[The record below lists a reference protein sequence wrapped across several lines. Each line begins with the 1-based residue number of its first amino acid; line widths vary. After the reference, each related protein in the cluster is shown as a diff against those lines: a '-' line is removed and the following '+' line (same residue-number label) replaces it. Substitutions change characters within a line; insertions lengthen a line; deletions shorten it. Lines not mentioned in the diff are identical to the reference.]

1 MDPLK
6 GWVIFYNLRFLN
18 DQKQTGQISFSPDT
32 DKNSSII
39 WGSEIETKRF
49 DTALKVGYVYPEYP
63 YKSFG
68 LQTAYSN
75 HDQKAYY
82 GLRNYDIF
90 HESFY
95 SNLLYNSILNNTNN
109 KFKSGLNF
117 SLDRYVE
124 NVDSKDFSR
133 TDKNLGAFFEWS
145 HDDLEKLSWT
155 AGIRVDFNNNIG
167 TFVTPRLHF
176 RYAFNTTTIIRLS
189 SGTGRK
195 AANIFAENQPIFGSN
210 RRIYIDKGTNPFYG
224 LSPERAWNFGVS
236 ISKSLQLLNKNTN
249 LVFDYYNTR
258 FSNQVIVDLE
268 KEGRVSFYNLNGNSS
283 AKSLQV
289 TFDIDLTTQLQFKSA
304 YKNDNVSIDY
314 RSGTKQKQLVPKNR
328 VFANLSWKSIKNTK
342 DKQWLYDVTLHHLG
356 NQRLVENSSL
366 PNMTQSPSYS
376 ILNMQ
381 LTRVFSNFS

>member
-1 MDPLK
+1 MIKTL
-6 GWVIFYNLRFLN
+6 
-18 DQKQTGQISFSPDT
+18 
-32 DKNSSII
+32 II
-39 WGSEIETKRF
+39 
-49 DTALKVGYVYPEYP
+49 DL
-63 YKSFG
+63 
-68 LQTAYSN
+68 
-75 HDQKAYY
+75 
-82 GLRNYDIF
+82 NYDIF

-124 NVDSKDFSR
+124 NIDSKDFSR

-356 NQRLVENSSL
+356 NQRLVENSTL
-366 PNMTQSPSYS
+366 PNTTQSPSYS

-381 LTRVFSNFS
+381 LTRVFSNFSEIYMGIENVIGQYLQKLK